1 MNQKKTLRTLLLA
14 KTLKRKLIRTL
25 DINQINLI
33 KKCHR
38 FQHQKFWPNLW
49 KALVLLKLRKEK
61 EKLTNNS
68 EKIYVLIKSCK
79 ENNYK
84 TLVLAKR
91 KNKMA
96 PESSVNGSPPKSFDK
111 KNSLKLVL
119 VQLER
124 KIQTQTKILKTLF
137 FIKVINEITNK
148 IFGPHK
154 SLEKGN
160 TISQR
165 TLRNLVQLRAYD
177 W

>member
-96 PESSVNGSPPKSFDK
+96 PESSANGSPPKSFDK
-111 KNSLKLVL
+111 KNSLNLSSYNWKEKYKPKRKFWKLC
-119 VQLER
+119 
-124 KIQTQTKILKTLF
+124 F
-137 FIKVINEITNK
+137 
-148 IFGPHK
+148 
-154 SLEKGN
+154 S
-160 TISQR
+160 
-165 TLRNLVQLRAYD
+165 
-177 W
+177 